1 MSIFEVLMIVCFG
14 FAWPVNVYN
23 SLRTGSTKGK
33 NLLFLSMI
41 VLAYVFGI
49 LHKLTFSRDP
59 ALWFYLFNAAMVSAD
74 VARYFRNRRREI
86 AAGRARG
93 YTQVLC

>member
-1 MSIFEVLMIVCFG
+1 MIICFG

-41 VLAYVFGI
+41 CL
-49 LHKLTFSRDP
+49 L
-59 ALWFYLFNAAMVSAD
+59 
-74 VARYFRNRRREI
+74 
-86 AAGRARG
+86 
-93 YTQVLC
+93 YTSN

>member
-1 MSIFEVLMIVCFG
+1 MSICEVLMIVCFG

-74 VARYFRNRRREI
+74 VALYFRNRRREI
-86 AAGRARG
+86 ADGRARG

>member
-1 MSIFEVLMIVCFG
+1 MSVFEVLMIVCFG

-23 SLRTGSTKGK
+23 SLHTHSTKGK
-33 NLLFLSMI
+33 NLLFLFMI

-59 ALWFYLFNAAMVSAD
+59 ALWFYLFNAAMVLAD
-74 VARYFRNRRREI
+74 VALYFHNRRREI
-86 AAGRARG
+86 RAGKAHS
-93 YTQVLC
+93 YVQVLS